1 MFKRIWKKIILD
13 GFWNNKALNSL
24 QWLGN
29 NSDDDCNIISV
40 HFRVSKWWIATLEK
54 VFDGDLCERK
64 QIGLNIQMFW
74 IGNENKYMYIFMGFQ
89 KNLKRKPRDLNSGI
103 EI

>member
-1 MFKRIWKKIILD
+1 MKENH

-54 VFDGDLCERK
+54 VFDENLFERK
-64 QIGLNIQMFW
+64 QIGLKIQMFW
-74 IGNENKYMYIFMGFQ
+74 VLDGNKYKYIFMYFKGFEM
-89 KNLKRKPRDLNSGI
+89 KTLGFGFWNLNLT
-103 EI
+103 

>member
-1 MFKRIWKKIILD
+1 MDFEND
-13 GFWNNKALNSL
+13 KALNSL

-40 HFRVSKWWIATLEK
+40 HFRVSKWWIATLGK
-54 VFDGDLCERK
+54 VFDGNLFERK
-64 QIGLNIQMFW
+64 QVIWKFKCFEFEMKINICIYLWDF
-74 IGNENKYMYIFMGFQ
+74 
-89 KNLKRKPRDLNSGI
+89 KRIWKEKPRDLNSGI